1 MYRKSILLV
10 AAIFSLIFASIGFP
24 LPGIAVENNVVNLDQ
39 GWTKSTQQKFYFAD
53 QGSQLMPYDWFLA
66 LEQDANQE
74 LFRSEANIQK
84 LRYLTAVPSKLNP
97 DGLPVGFAKGRDRK
111 GQEWLG
117 FNCALCHTGQI
128 SYGGKE
134 IRLDGG
140 ATIGDVQGLQYSL
153 VKALDATYNDSDKFQ
168 RFTAKVLG
176 TQANSEQ
183 VKELHQQL
191 GDRVTQLANYN
202 KINYEYPHQPDY
214 GFGRVDA
221 IGSIFNQV
229 MVTFNDLPV
238 DKALPS
244 DAPVSYPF
252 IWGTNESDVVQWAG
266 FAPNGPA
273 SFGTL
278 IRNAGE
284 VLGTFGTVEIDSP
297 KSLRKF
303 EREVLPF
310 PPYESSINTV
320 NLGKIENWVAQLR
333 SPQWPEQY
341 LPAVDHPSAQKGK
354 AIYETNCASCHQ
366 LVPHNQEGL
375 PYKAVLT
382 PIKDVNTDSTQL
394 DNLVLSR
401 DAGKY
406 QGRFGLIPKLEKIP
420 AETNGTNPL
429 FNAVLGSLIEHPI
442 NTLAAANIEF
452 VGTLVESIKTAS
464 KLPGSPTKYLSVIS
478 QAIQAS
484 SLDNAKKGAVGDVYK
499 ARPLNGIW
507 ATAPYLH
514 NGSVP
519 NLYELLLTP
528 EERSQKFYV
537 GNREFDPQQV
547 GYVSTEST
555 SEDLTL
561 FEFDTALKGNSN
573 QGHAYGTDLPEA
585 EKWQLVEFLKTL

>member
-1 MYRKSILLV
+1 MYRKNILL
-10 AAIFSLIFASIGFP
+10 AIAIFLLVFNCIGFP
-24 LPGIAVENNVVNLDQ
+24 SPGIALENELVNLEQ
-39 GWTKSTQQKFYFAD
+39 GWSKNTQQKFYFAD

-66 LEQDANQE
+66 LEQSSEQK
-74 LFRSEANIQK
+74 LFRSDGNIQK
-84 LRYLTAVPSKLNP
+84 LRYLTAEPSKLNP

-128 SYGGKE
+128 SYGGNQ

-140 ATIGDVQGLQYSL
+140 ATIGDVQGLQYGL
-153 VKALDATYNDSDKFQ
+153 VEALEATNDNPEKFR
-168 RFTAKVLG
+168 RFADKVLG
-176 TQANSEQ
+176 TQASSEQ
-183 VKELHQQL
+183 IQELHQQL
-191 GDRVTQLANYN
+191 GDRITKLADYN
-202 KINYEYPHQPDY
+202 KINYDYPHQPNY

-238 DKALPS
+238 DKAFPS

-266 FAPNGPA
+266 FAPNGPV
-273 SFGTL
+273 SLGTL

-284 VLGTFGTVEIDSP
+284 VLGTFGTIEIDSP
-297 KSLRKF
+297 KPLRKL
-303 EREVLPF
+303 ERNVLPF

-333 SPQWPEQY
+333 SPQWPEEY
-341 LPAVDHPSAQKGK
+341 LPAIDRSLAQKGK
-354 AIYETNCASCHQ
+354 AIYNNNCASCHQ
-366 LVPHNQEGL
+366 LVPHSREGL

-382 PIKDVNTDSTQL
+382 PISEVATDSTQL
-394 DNLVLSR
+394 DNLVLTR

-406 QGRFGLIPKLEKIP
+406 KGRFGLIPQLAKIP
-420 AETNGTNPL
+420 AESNGTNPL

-452 VGTLVESIKTAS
+452 AGTLVESVKTAS
-464 KLPGSPTKYLSVIS
+464 KLPGSPAKYFSVLG
-478 QAIQAS
+478 QAIQAD
-484 SLDNAKKGAVGDVYK
+484 SLDNAKKGAVGNVYK

-519 NLYELLLTP
+519 NLYELLLAS
-528 EERSQKFYV
+528 EKRSPKFYV

-547 GYVSTEST
+547 GYVSDEST
-555 SEDLTL
+555 SEDLAL
-561 FEFDTALKGNSN
+561 FEFDTTLKGNSN
-573 QGHAYGTDLPEA
+573 QGHNYGTDLAEP

>member
-153 VKALDATYNDSDKFQ
+153 VKALDATYNDPDKFQ

-202 KINYEYPHQPDY
+202 KINYEYTHQPDY

-452 VGTLVESIKTAS
+452 VGTLVESIKTAN
-464 KLPGSPTKYLSVIS
+464 KLPGLPTKYLSVIS

-555 SEDLTL
+555 SEDLAL

>member
-202 KINYEYPHQPDY
+202 KINYEYTHQPDY

-452 VGTLVESIKTAS
+452 VGTLVESIKTAN
-464 KLPGSPTKYLSVIS
+464 KLPGLPTKYLSVIS